1 MRLLNYTA
9 ALFVLSLGLTVA
21 AQEPPAPAGPKPG
34 DKAPVFSAIDQD
46 GRLWQF
52 EAQTGKKK
60 YTVIYF
66 YPAAMSGGCTKQ
78 ACSFR
83 DRAASGAD
91 IDMEVIGISGD
102 SPSSL
107 KFFQQVNN
115 LNFTLL
121 SDPDGAAAKL
131 YGVPVKKE
139 ARSITRQ
146 VDGKEV
152 TLERSV
158 TAARWTFILDREG
171 KIIYRD
177 TAVKAADDLNA
188 VIAFIRKIEG

>member
-1 MRLLNYTA
+1 MRLLNCTT
-9 ALFVLSLGLTVA
+9 ALFILALGLTAA
-21 AQEPPAPAGPKPG
+21 AQEPAVPAGPQPG
-34 DKAPVFSAIDQD
+34 DKAPAFNAVDQD
-46 GRLWQF
+46 GSPWLF
-52 EAQTGKKK
+52 GAQVGKKK
-60 YTVIYF
+60 YTVLYF
-66 YPAAMSGGCTKQ
+66 YPAAMTGGCTKQ

-83 DRAASGAD
+83 DRAAAGAD
-91 IDMEVIGISGD
+91 IDMEVIGVSGD
-102 SPSSL
+102 VPASL
-107 KFFQQVNN
+107 KIFQQANN

-121 SDPDGAAAKL
+121 SDPDGAVAKL
-131 YGVPVKKE
+131 YGVPVKQE
-139 ARSITRQ
+139 PRSITRQ

-152 TLERSV
+152 KLERSV

>member
-9 ALFVLSLGLTVA
+9 VLFALSLGLTAA
-21 AQEPPAPAGPKPG
+21 AQEPAVPAGPKPG
-34 DKAPVFSAIDQD
+34 DKAPAFSAIDQD
-46 GRLWQF
+46 GKPWQL

-66 YPAAMSGGCTKQ
+66 YPGALTGGCTKQ

-83 DRAASGAD
+83 DRAAAGAD

-102 SPSSL
+102 VPTSL
-107 KFFQQVNN
+107 KVFQQVNN

-131 YGVPVKKE
+131 YGVPVKQE
-139 ARSITRQ
+139 PRSITKQ